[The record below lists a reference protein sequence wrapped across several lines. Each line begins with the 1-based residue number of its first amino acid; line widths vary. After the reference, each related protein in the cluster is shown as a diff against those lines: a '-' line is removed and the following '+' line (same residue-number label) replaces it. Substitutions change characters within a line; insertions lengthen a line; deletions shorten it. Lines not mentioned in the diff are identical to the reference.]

1 MRALIKTLIL
11 CSFSLAFFAC
21 GDINSIHEEY
31 LNRGEEIYTGV
42 IDSLKAYTGDEQVKF
57 TWEINADPRI
67 TKTVIHWNNGVDSSV
82 VEVNRTQGGVMLM
95 EKILKLPED
104 SYIFK
109 FVTKD
114 DEGHKSLSVEKTVEI
129 YGPNYTSTL
138 RNREVGAITSQS
150 DGSVKLSWGSIE
162 DITLLH
168 TIVTYTKYTDS
179 SDPLIS
185 EVIVANNIS
194 ESILPDIKVGDEI
207 TVSSVYLPENSLDT
221 FKANATTYRIPAV
234 EK

>member
-1 MRALIKTLIL
+1 
-11 CSFSLAFFAC
+11 
-21 GDINSIHEEY
+21 
-31 LNRGEEIYTGV
+31 
-42 IDSLKAYTGDEQVKF
+42 
-57 TWEINADPRI
+57 
-67 TKTVIHWNNGVDSSV
+67 
-82 VEVNRTQGGVMLM
+82 MLM